1 MAESELAI
9 GMKGT
14 AAAEPRHQGV
24 SLWRRVR
31 RRGIAVVGVILL
43 VSVGLTAAVG
53 PYFLPYG
60 PVAQPQE
67 SASFEGPSPDHPFGT
82 DKLGRDVLAR
92 VVHGARVSL
101 GIGFAAVVIGVAAGT
116 LLGVV
121 SAYYGGSIDYL
132 LQRLV
137 EVTLAFPAIVA
148 LIVMA
153 AAVGSSTRNII
164 LILAVY
170 STPGLARIVRSIVVA
185 EREQPYIEA
194 ARSLGASNSRILFR
208 HLVPSTFPLAGIL
221 ASLLLGTMILAEA
234 SLSFLG
240 LGVQEPNA
248 SWGADMNR
256 AREYLSS
263 GFWWLA
269 VFPGVALSLTIL
281 SANLIADAVRDIVD
295 PFSKQWAAGR

>member
-1 MAESELAI
+1 
-9 GMKGT
+9 MKGT

-281 SANLIADAVRDIVD
+281 SANLIADAVRDIVY

>member
-1 MAESELAI
+1 
-9 GMKGT
+9 MKGT